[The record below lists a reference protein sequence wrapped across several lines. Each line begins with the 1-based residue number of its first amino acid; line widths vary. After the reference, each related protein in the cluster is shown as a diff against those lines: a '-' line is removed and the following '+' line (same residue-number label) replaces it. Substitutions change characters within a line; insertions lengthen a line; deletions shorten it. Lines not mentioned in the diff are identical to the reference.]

1 MFKNSPREAAPRVT
15 FFKWLKLWCG
25 VSDWDTLL
33 QLSAGSLV
41 PAIALCLCL
50 CLSLFPSVS
59 GQRSRQQEPE
69 GSVCFRPNDFRA
81 GFGVTG
87 TLQYCKGGTSKD
99 WFTMSTPFKKELEK
113 YRDVDEDDLLRKLS
127 EEEIQQLEVELE
139 ELDPDN
145 DLLPAGLRQKDQTKK
160 APTGPLNRDQ
170 LLEHLEK
177 EAKEC
182 KDREDLVPYTGEKRG
197 KPWTPK
203 EKPVQ
208 SVIDSVTLEPELEE
222 ALVNAT
228 DAELCDIAAILGMHT
243 LMSNQQYYEALAT
256 STIVNKEGLNSVI
269 QPTQYKPVPDEL
281 PNSTDV
287 EETLKQ
293 VMANDPE
300 LEEINLNNIKN
311 IPLATLKAYAEALKE
326 NTYVK
331 KFSIVGTRS
340 NDPVAISFAEML
352 KVNKTLKSLN
362 VESNFI
368 TGNGILALVKAL
380 QYNNSLVDLKI
391 DNQCQQ
397 LGNKV
402 EMEIANMLENNQALL
417 KFGYHFTQ
425 QGPRLRASNAVMSN
439 NDLARINRADGSWPR
454 FSALE
459 LEEI

>member
-1 MFKNSPREAAPRVT
+1 
-15 FFKWLKLWCG
+15 
-25 VSDWDTLL
+25 
-33 QLSAGSLV
+33 
-41 PAIALCLCL
+41 
-50 CLSLFPSVS
+50 
-59 GQRSRQQEPE
+59 
-69 GSVCFRPNDFRA
+69 
-81 GFGVTG
+81 
-87 TLQYCKGGTSKD
+87 
-99 WFTMSTPFKKELEK
+99 MSTPFKKELEK
-113 YRDVDEDDLLRKLS
+113 YRDIDEDDLLRKLS
-127 EEEIQQLEVELE
+127 EEEIQQLEDELE

-145 DLLPAGLRQKDQTKK
+145 DLLPVGLRQKDQTKK

-177 EAKEC
+177 QAKEC

-197 KPWTPK
+197 KPWIPK

-208 SVIDSVTLEPELEE
+208 TVIDSVTLEPELEE

-243 LMSNQQYYEALAT
+243 LMSNQQYYEALAS

-293 VMANDPE
+293 VEANDPE

-311 IPLATLKAYAEALKE
+311 IPLATLKAYAEALKN
-326 NTYVK
+326 NTHVK

-340 NDPVAISFAEML
+340 NDPVAI
-352 KVNKTLKSLN
+352 
-362 VESNFI
+362 
-368 TGNGILALVKAL
+368 
-380 QYNNSLVDLKI
+380 
-391 DNQCQQ
+391 CQQ

-402 EMEIANMLENNQALL
+402 EMEIANMLEHNPTLL

-439 NDLARINRADGSWPR
+439 NDLVRQSRLQGFNGPIFPR
-454 FSALE
+454 CRTTV
-459 LEEI
+459 